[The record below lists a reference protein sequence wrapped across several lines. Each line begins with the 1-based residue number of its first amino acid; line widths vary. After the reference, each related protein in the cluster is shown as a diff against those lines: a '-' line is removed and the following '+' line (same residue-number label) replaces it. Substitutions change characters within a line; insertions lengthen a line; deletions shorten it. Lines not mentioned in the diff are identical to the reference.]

1 MIINFDASASA
12 TTCKMALRLNYLG
25 PKLSTPQPSSL
36 PHRSRQLPFGAIQQM
51 ICMKFAYLLLYN
63 SLDGLLSPLHIRMRT
78 FWISAIQYLAGEKKD
93 ETNRMNGQ
101 RTWKQLMATDPI
113 TRQHIRVVDVF
124 KFHFTFSP
132 FSLRSL
138 PILIFSPCVA
148 IHLHNEILTRTK
160 EETM

>member
-1 MIINFDASASA
+1 
-12 TTCKMALRLNYLG
+12 
-25 PKLSTPQPSSL
+25 
-36 PHRSRQLPFGAIQQM
+36 
-51 ICMKFAYLLLYN
+51 MKFAYLLLYN

-138 PILIFSPCVA
+138 PILIFFPCVA